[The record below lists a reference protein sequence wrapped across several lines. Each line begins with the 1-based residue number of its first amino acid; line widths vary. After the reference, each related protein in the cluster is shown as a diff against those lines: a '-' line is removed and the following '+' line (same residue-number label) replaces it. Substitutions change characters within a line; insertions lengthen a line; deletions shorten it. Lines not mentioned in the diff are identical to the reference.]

1 MSFVTELLLIVLL
14 IGCNAFLAASE
25 IAIVSARRSQ
35 LRAWAEDGNAA
46 AGRVLRLVEDPARML
61 STIQV
66 GITLAGFFTSAI
78 GAVTLVHVVAAGLAM
93 LVPALGQMQLTGLAL
108 ILVTTVLSLLS
119 LVFGELV
126 PKTVAVWHAGRLAL
140 LVVRPIELLA
150 RLTYPLVVLLTGVT
164 NLILRAFRLPA
175 RATFPTITRE
185 ELLTLLEE
193 AEDVG
198 QVSASEA
205 EMVEEAFELRET
217 TVRSVMVPRV
227 DMEALPALLP
237 LEAALERFFE
247 TGFSRLPVYEDDLDH
262 IVGILHVKDAF
273 RLAWD
278 DPAMRSRPCRQFA
291 RPAYFVPETKRV
303 GELLE
308 ELRARRTRMAIVIDE
323 FGGVAGVVTLEDLLE
338 ELVGEIR
345 DEFDR
350 EYEPLRRLETGEIE
364 VDGRVAVDDLLDWLD
379 LDEEVIGPYEADSV
393 GGLIV
398 ERLGRFPQP
407 GEVAQIGPLQ
417 CEILSMEDRR
427 VGRVRVAQVKEP
439 GESDPRLD
447 W

>member
-1 MSFVTELLLIVLL
+1 MSLVTELLLIAVL
-14 IGCNAFLAASE
+14 IGFNAFLAASE

-35 LRAWAEDGNAA
+35 LRAWAEEGNTAA
-46 AGRVLRLVEDPARML
+46 ERVLRLVEDPARML

-78 GAVTLVHVVAAGLAM
+78 GAVALVHVVATGLAM
-93 LVPALGQMQLTGLAL
+93 LAPALGQAHLTGLAL
-108 ILVTTVLSLLS
+108 ILVTTTLSFLS
-119 LVFGELV
+119 IVFGELV
-126 PKTVAVWHAGRLAL
+126 PKTMAVRHAGRLAL
-140 LVVRPIELLA
+140 LTARPIELLA
-150 RLTYPLVVLLTGVT
+150 VLAHPLVVLLTGAT
-164 NLILRAFRLPA
+164 NLILRALGLPA
-175 RATFPTITRE
+175 RATLPTITRE

-227 DMEALPALLP
+227 DMEAVPAELP
-237 LEAALERFFE
+237 LEVAVERFFA
-247 TGFSRLPVYEDDLDH
+247 TGLSRLPVYEGDLDH

-273 RLAWD
+273 RLVWS
-278 DPAMRSRPCRQFA
+278 DPAARSQPCRQFA

-323 FGGVAGVVTLEDLLE
+323 FGGVAGLVTLEDLIE

-350 EYEPLRRLETGEIE
+350 EYEPLRRLESGELE
-364 VDGRVAVDDLLDWLD
+364 VDGRVGIYDLLDWLD
-379 LDEEVIGPYEADSV
+379 LDEEAIGPHEADSV

-398 ERLGRFPQP
+398 ERLGRFPEP
-407 GEVAQIGPLQ
+407 GENVQIGPLR
-417 CEILSMEDRR
+417 CEVLSMEDRR
-427 VGRVRVAQVKEP
+427 VGRVRVQVEELREAEERSP
-439 GESDPRLD
+439 
-447 W
+447 

>member
-1 MSFVTELLLIVLL
+1 MSLVTELLLIAVL
-14 IGCNAFLAASE
+14 IGFNAFLAASE

-35 LRAWAEDGNAA
+35 LRAWAEEGNTAA
-46 AGRVLRLVEDPARML
+46 ERVLRLVEDPARML

-78 GAVTLVHVVAAGLAM
+78 GAVALVHVVATGLAM
-93 LVPALGQMQLTGLAL
+93 LAPALGQAHLTGLAL
-108 ILVTTVLSLLS
+108 ILVTTTLSFLS
-119 LVFGELV
+119 IVFGELV
-126 PKTVAVWHAGRLAL
+126 PKTMAVRHAGRLAL
-140 LVVRPIELLA
+140 LTARPIELLA
-150 RLTYPLVVLLTGVT
+150 VLAHPLVVLLTGAT
-164 NLILRAFRLPA
+164 NLILRALGLPA
-175 RATFPTITRE
+175 RATLPTITRE

-227 DMEALPALLP
+227 DMEAVPAELP
-237 LEAALERFFE
+237 LEVAVERFFA
-247 TGFSRLPVYEDDLDH
+247 TGLSRLPVYEGDLDH

-273 RLAWD
+273 RLVWS
-278 DPAMRSRPCRQFA
+278 DPAARSQPCRQFA

-323 FGGVAGVVTLEDLLE
+323 FGGVAGLVTLEDLIE

-350 EYEPLRRLETGEIE
+350 EYEPLRRLESGELE
-364 VDGRVAVDDLLDWLD
+364 VDGRVGIYDLLDWLD
-379 LDEEVIGPYEADSV
+379 LDEEAIGPHEADSV

-398 ERLGRFPQP
+398 ERLGRFPEP
-407 GEVAQIGPLQ
+407 GETVQIGPLR
-417 CEILSMEDRR
+417 CEVLSMEDRR
-427 VGRVRVAQVKEP
+427 VGCVRVQVEELREAEERSP
-439 GESDPRLD
+439 
-447 W
+447 

>member
-1 MSFVTELLLIVLL
+1 MSLVTELLLIAVL
-14 IGCNAFLAASE
+14 IGFNAFLAASE

-35 LRAWAEDGNAA
+35 LRAWAEEGNTAA
-46 AGRVLRLVEDPARML
+46 ERVLRLVEDPARML

-78 GAVTLVHVVAAGLAM
+78 GAVALVRVVAAGLAM
-93 LVPALGQMQLTGLAL
+93 IAPALGQAQLTGLAL
-108 ILVTTVLSLLS
+108 VLVTTTLSFLS
-119 LVFGELV
+119 IVFGELV
-126 PKTVAVWHAGRLAL
+126 PKTVAVRHAGRLAL
-140 LVVRPIELLA
+140 LTARPIELLA
-150 RLTYPLVVLLTGVT
+150 VLAHPLVVLLTGAT
-164 NLILRAFRLPA
+164 NLILRALGLPA
-175 RATFPTITRE
+175 RATLPTITRE

-227 DMEALPALLP
+227 DMEAVPADLP
-237 LEAALERFFE
+237 LQVAIERFFA
-247 TGFSRLPVYEDDLDH
+247 TGLSRLPVYEGDLDH

-273 RLAWD
+273 RLAWS
-278 DPAMRSRPCRQFA
+278 DPTARSQPCRQFA

-323 FGGVAGVVTLEDLLE
+323 FGGVAGLVTLEDLIE

-350 EYEPLRRLETGEIE
+350 EYEPLRRLETGELE
-364 VDGRVAVDDLLDWLD
+364 VDGRVGIYDLLDWLD
-379 LDEEVIGPYEADSV
+379 LDEEAIGPHEADSV

-398 ERLGRFPQP
+398 ERLGRFPEP
-407 GEVAQIGPLQ
+407 GESVQIGPLR
-417 CEILSMEDRR
+417 CEVLSMEDRR
-427 VGRVRVAQVKEP
+427 VGRVRVQVEELREAEERSP
-439 GESDPRLD
+439 
-447 W
+447 

>member
-1 MSFVTELLLIVLL
+1 MSLVTELLLIAVL
-14 IGCNAFLAASE
+14 IGFNAFLAASE

-35 LRAWAEDGNAA
+35 LRAWAEEGNTAA
-46 AGRVLRLVEDPARML
+46 ERVLRLVEDPARML

-78 GAVTLVHVVAAGLAM
+78 GAVALVRVVAAGLAM
-93 LVPALGQMQLTGLAL
+93 LAPALGQAHLTGLAL
-108 ILVTTVLSLLS
+108 VLVTTTLSFLS
-119 LVFGELV
+119 IVFGELV
-126 PKTVAVWHAGRLAL
+126 PKTVAVRHAGRLAL
-140 LVVRPIELLA
+140 LTARPIELLA
-150 RLTYPLVVLLTGVT
+150 VLAHPLVVLLTGAT
-164 NLILRAFRLPA
+164 NLILRALGLPA
-175 RATFPTITRE
+175 RATLPTITRE

-227 DMEALPALLP
+227 DMEAVPADLP
-237 LEAALERFFE
+237 LQVAIERFFA
-247 TGFSRLPVYEDDLDH
+247 TGLSRLPVYEGDLDH

-273 RLAWD
+273 RLAWS
-278 DPAMRSRPCRQFA
+278 DPTARSQPCRQFA

-323 FGGVAGVVTLEDLLE
+323 FGGVAGLVTLEDLIE

-350 EYEPLRRLETGEIE
+350 EYEPLRRLETGELE
-364 VDGRVAVDDLLDWLD
+364 VDGRVGIYDLLDWLD
-379 LDEEVIGPYEADSV
+379 LEEEAIGPHEADSV

-398 ERLGRFPQP
+398 ERLGRFPEP
-407 GEVAQIGPLQ
+407 GESVQIGPLR
-417 CEILSMEDRR
+417 CEVLSMEDRR
-427 VGRVRVAQVKEP
+427 VGRVRVQVEELREAEERSP
-439 GESDPRLD
+439 
-447 W
+447 

>member
-1 MSFVTELLLIVLL
+1 MSLVTELLLIAVL
-14 IGCNAFLAASE
+14 IGFNAFLAASE

-35 LRAWAEDGNAA
+35 LRAWAEEGNTAA
-46 AGRVLRLVEDPARML
+46 ERVLRLVEDPARML

-78 GAVTLVHVVAAGLAM
+78 GAVALVHVVATGLAM
-93 LVPALGQMQLTGLAL
+93 LAPALGQAHLTGLAL
-108 ILVTTVLSLLS
+108 ILVTTTLSFLS
-119 LVFGELV
+119 IVFGELV
-126 PKTVAVWHAGRLAL
+126 PKTMAVRHAGRLAL
-140 LVVRPIELLA
+140 LTARPIELLA
-150 RLTYPLVVLLTGVT
+150 VLAHPLVVLLTGAT
-164 NLILRAFRLPA
+164 NLILRALGLPA
-175 RATFPTITRE
+175 RATLPTITRE

-227 DMEALPALLP
+227 DMEAVPAELP
-237 LEAALERFFE
+237 LEVAVERFFA
-247 TGFSRLPVYEDDLDH
+247 TGLSRLPVYEGDLDH

-273 RLAWD
+273 RLVWS
-278 DPAMRSRPCRQFA
+278 DPAARSQPCRQFA

-323 FGGVAGVVTLEDLLE
+323 FGGVAGLVTLEDLIE

-350 EYEPLRRLETGEIE
+350 EYEPLRRLESGELE
-364 VDGRVAVDDLLDWLD
+364 VDGRVGIYDLLDWLD
-379 LDEEVIGPYEADSV
+379 LDEEAIGPHEADSV

-398 ERLGRFPQP
+398 ERLGRFPEP
-407 GEVAQIGPLQ
+407 GETVQIGPLR
-417 CEILSMEDRR
+417 CEVLSMEDRR
-427 VGRVRVAQVKEP
+427 VGRVRVQVEELREAEERSP
-439 GESDPRLD
+439 
-447 W
+447 